1 MKLNDFL
8 AAMEQIAPKELALDF
23 DNPGL
28 LVEPDHDE
36 IKRVLVALDCTPA
49 VAKEAIEMQADLI
62 LAHHPLFFYPVK
74 SMRYSDPETAAACM
88 LLRNGIGMFAA
99 HTNLDAALGGVN
111 DTLCDLFEIDKTEPI
126 DEGVGRV
133 GMLKRPVPMSAFL
146 QEIETKLNAT
156 VRFAGDSNALVKRVA
171 VLGGS
176 GASAIR
182 EAAEQKAD
190 VLLTGEVK
198 HSDAIDARTLGLNLA
213 VAGHFETECV
223 VLEPLIRRLQNECF
237 DVQYKLSRVDASPFA
252 RLEEGTP

>member
-8 AAMEQIAPKELALDF
+8 AAMEQIAPRELALDF

-49 VAKEAIEMQADLI
+49 VAKEAAQMEADLV
-62 LAHHPLFFYPVK
+62 LTHHPLFFHPVQ
-74 SMRYSDPETAAACM
+74 SMLYSNPKTTAACM

-99 HTNLDAALGGVN
+99 HTNLDAAIGGVN
-111 DTLCDLFEIDKTEPI
+111 DALCDLLEIDETEPI
-126 DEGVGRV
+126 DEGVGRIGV
-133 GMLKRPVPMSAFL
+133 LKRPMSMPVFL
-146 QEIETKLNAT
+146 KEVEKKLNAT
-156 VRFAGDSNALVKRVA
+156 VRLAGDPNAMVKRVA

-198 HSDAIDARTLGLNLA
+198 HSDAIDARTLELNLI
-213 VAGHFETECV
+213 VAGHYETERV
-223 VLEPLIRRLQNECF
+223 VLKPLIRRLQNECF
-237 DVQYKLSRVDASPFA
+237 DVQYNLSRVDASPFT